1 MFKKIAIFLCA
12 VLLCANV
19 VMADQ
24 ETNWNLPDN
33 HQAQAGINFLGTGIT
48 IGPVSYDTYNFYD
61 YHYAYSYPEY
71 YYNYGY
77 DYSQGQSTLDTTSFY
92 WGGLK
97 ADVLAIQAIAQI
109 QDKLPCGVTKMTQS
123 FENNLLLKSNGI
135 TIKMS
140 QEGYQMMKGGHQSY
154 NYSVAR

>member
-1 MFKKIAIFLCA
+1 MFKKIAVLLCA

-24 ETNWNLPDN
+24 ELNLLGDQ

-48 IGPVSYDTYNFYD
+48 IGPISYETYNFYN
-61 YHYAYSYPEY
+61 YH
-71 YYNYGY
+71 YGY
-77 DYSQGQSTLDTTSFY
+77 DYDYYYYGGYHYDNTTLDTTSFY

-97 ADVLAIQAIAQI
+97 ADVLAIQAIGQI
-109 QDKLPCGVTKMTQS
+109 QNNLPCGVTKMTQS
-123 FENNLLLKSNGI
+123 FSNDLLLKSNGL

-140 QEGYQMMKGGHQSY
+140 QEGFQTMKGQQRYGY
-154 NYSVAR
+154 EAR